1 MREKFFER
9 RKLKVIEV
17 CVTVNYKDRNYQ
29 TNVIVSKDTVWT
41 KIKQL
46 AEEQVKKSG
55 IFKYDYQKN
64 EVIG

>member
-1 MREKFFER
+1 
-9 RKLKVIEV
+9 
-17 CVTVNYKDRNYQ
+17 
-29 TNVIVSKDTVWT
+29 T

>member
-1 MREKFFER
+1 M
-9 RKLKVIEV
+9 IEV

-46 AEEQVKKSG
+46 AEEQVKNSG
-55 IFKYDYQKN
+55 FLNMIIKK
-64 EVIG
+64 

>member
-1 MREKFFER
+1 M
-9 RKLKVIEV
+9 IEV

-46 AEEQVKKSG
+46 AEEQVKTVGFLNMIIK
-55 IFKYDYQKN
+55 K
-64 EVIG
+64 

>member
-9 RKLKVIEV
+9 RKLNVIEV

-46 AEEQVKKSG
+46 AEEQVKKQWD
-55 IFKYDYQKN
+55 F
-64 EVIG
+64 